1 MSNLV
6 LVPGFMCNE
15 CIWQYRPEKLNKK
28 FKIKTPSLLHG
39 NSIEEFS
46 ISIAKTLPDDSS
58 ILGFSMG
65 GFIALKLAIDYPKKV
80 KKLILVGTNARSV
93 SNERKNLLIRSL
105 KFLKKKNY
113 VKDFTEN
120 SLKSYFAPHNIKN
133 KFYLDTLNQMTKS
146 LGLECLKR
154 QTNAILN
161 RPSLINYL
169 SKIKSKT
176 LIISGD
182 LDNLSSKEMN
192 EELKNNIPMAEL
204 NYIENSG
211 HFVMLEEAKLFYNK
225 VLNWI

>member
-1 MSNLV
+1 MLC
-6 LVPGFMCNE
+6 P
-15 CIWQYRPEKLNKK
+15 
-28 FKIKTPSLLHG
+28 LL
-39 NSIEEFS
+39 
-46 ISIAKTLPDDSS
+46 
-58 ILGFSMG
+58 
-65 GFIALKLAIDYPKKV
+65 
-80 KKLILVGTNARSV
+80 KKLI
-93 SNERKNLLIRSL
+93 
-105 KFLKKKNY
+105 F
-113 VKDFTEN
+113 DTED

-169 SKIKSKT
+169 SKIKSET

>member
-15 CIWQYRPEKLNKK
+15 RIWQYRPEKLNKK
-28 FKIKTPSLLHG
+28 FKIKTSSLLHG

-65 GFIALKLAIDYPKKV
+65 GFIALKLAIDCPEKV

-93 SNERKNLLIRSL
+93 SNKRKKLLIRSL
-105 KFLKKKNY
+105 KILEKKNY
-113 VKDFTEN
+113 VKKFTEN
-120 SLKSYFAPHNIKN
+120 SLKSYFAPHNTKN
-133 KFYLDTLNQMTKS
+133 QFYLDILNQMTKS
-146 LGLECLKR
+146 LGLKCLKR
-154 QTNAILN
+154 QTNAILS

-182 LDNLSSKEMN
+182 LDNLSSKN
-192 EELKNNIPMAEL
+192 QSFLSLPSIL
-204 NYIENSG
+204 S
-211 HFVMLEEAKLFYNK
+211 
-225 VLNWI
+225 

>member
-28 FKIKTPSLLHG
+28 FKIKTSSLLHG

-46 ISIAKTLPDDSS
+46 ISIAKTLPDNSS

-65 GFIALKLAIDYPKKV
+65 GFIALKLAIDYPEKV

-211 HFVMLEEAKLFYNK
+211 HFVMLEEAELFYNK
-225 VLNWI
+225 VLNWL

>member
-15 CIWQYRPEKLNKK
+15 CIWEYKPEKLYKK

-65 GFIALKLAIDYPKKV
+65 GFIALKLAIDYPEKV

-120 SLKSYFAPHNIKN
+120 SLKSYFAPHNTKN
-133 KFYLDTLNQMTKS
+133 QFYLDTLNQMTKS

-154 QTNAILN
+154 QTNVILN

>member
-65 GFIALKLAIDYPKKV
+65 GFIALKLAIDFPEKV
-80 KKLILVGTNARSV
+80 KKLILVGTNAISV

-105 KFLKKKNY
+105 KFLKKK
-113 VKDFTEN
+113 
-120 SLKSYFAPHNIKN
+120 
-133 KFYLDTLNQMTKS
+133 
-146 LGLECLKR
+146 
-154 QTNAILN
+154 
-161 RPSLINYL
+161 
-169 SKIKSKT
+169 
-176 LIISGD
+176 
-182 LDNLSSKEMN
+182 
-192 EELKNNIPMAEL
+192 
-204 NYIENSG
+204 
-211 HFVMLEEAKLFYNK
+211 KLC
-225 VLNWI
+225 